1 MGVAMTFKN
10 IACICLLFPTAG
22 YVMADSQLQLS
33 SDVMVE
39 QRLKNI
45 DVKTSFFKNKIDDT
59 KYIRITNLT
68 VSFPLILSLPEI
80 KYSVIAKNGH
90 GTLPSDGKDMIWVEP
105 GSNVILKIKEGS
117 KFYDFVPIVYITGK
131 NAPKILTVLP
141 GKEISAAKE
150 TMVIDY
156 KNPPTP
162 KRLSN
167 NERIVNLSNL
177 NNINKLNKGYYKIQ
191 VNQFTSLS
199 FDKEVFIIGRNNML
213 AGSQYFTKNLIAY
226 PREKIIINIS
236 GETHVKK

>member
-1 MGVAMTFKN
+1 MTFKN

-45 DVKTSFFKNKIDDT
+45 DVKTSYFKNKIDDT

-117 KFYDFVPIVYITGK
+117 KFYDFVPIVYIAGK
-131 NAPKILTVLP
+131 NIPKILTVLP

-150 TMVIDY
+150 TMVINY

-167 NERIVNLSNL
+167 NERIVNLSNF

-213 AGSQYFTKNLIAY
+213 AGS
-226 PREKIIINIS
+226 
-236 GETHVKK
+236 

>member
-1 MGVAMTFKN
+1 
-10 IACICLLFPTAG
+10 
-22 YVMADSQLQLS
+22 MADSQLQLS

-45 DVKTSFFKNKIDDT
+45 DVKTSYFKNKIDDT

-117 KFYDFVPIVYITGK
+117 KLYDFVPIVYIAGK
-131 NAPKILTVLP
+131 NIPKILTVLP

-167 NERIVNLSNL
+167 NERIVNLSNF

-199 FDKEVFIIGRNNML
+199 FDKAVFIIARNNML

>member
-1 MGVAMTFKN
+1 MTFKN

-45 DVKTSFFKNKIDDT
+45 DVKTSYFKNKIDDT

-131 NAPKILTVLP
+131 NIPKILTVLP

-150 TMVIDY
+150 TMVINY

-167 NERIVNLSNL
+167 NERIVNLSNF
-177 NNINKLNKGYYKIQ
+177 NNINKLNKGYYKI
-191 VNQFTSLS
+191 
-199 FDKEVFIIGRNNML
+199 
-213 AGSQYFTKNLIAY
+213 
-226 PREKIIINIS
+226 
-236 GETHVKK
+236 

>member
-1 MGVAMTFKN
+1 MNFKN
-10 IACICLLFPTAG
+10 IASIFLLFPTAG

-33 SDVMVE
+33 SDVMVD

-45 DVKTSFFKNKIDDT
+45 DVKTSYFKNKTDDA
-59 KYIRITNLT
+59 KYIRISNQT

-80 KYSVIAKNGH
+80 NYSVIVKNDH
-90 GTLPSDGKDMIWVEP
+90 GTLPSNGKDMIWVEP
-105 GSNVILKIKEGS
+105 GSNVILKIKEGE
-117 KFYDFVPIVYITGK
+117 KFYDFVPMVYITGK
-131 NAPKILTVLP
+131 NTPKILTILP
-141 GKEISAAKE
+141 GKEISTAKE

-156 KNPPTP
+156 KKPPNQ

-167 NERIVNLSNL
+167 NERIVNLSNF
-177 NNINKLNKGYYKIQ
+177 NNINKLNKGYYKVQ
-191 VNQFTSLS
+191 VNKFTSVS
-199 FDKEVFIIGRNNML
+199 FDKEVFIITRNNML

>member
-1 MGVAMTFKN
+1 MTFKN

-45 DVKTSFFKNKIDDT
+45 DVKTSYFKNKIDDT

-80 KYSVIAKNGH
+80 NYSVIAKNGH

-131 NAPKILTVLP
+131 NIPKILTVLP

-150 TMVIDY
+150 TMVI
-156 KNPPTP
+156 
-162 KRLSN
+162 
-167 NERIVNLSNL
+167 
-177 NNINKLNKGYYKIQ
+177 
-191 VNQFTSLS
+191 
-199 FDKEVFIIGRNNML
+199 
-213 AGSQYFTKNLIAY
+213 
-226 PREKIIINIS
+226 
-236 GETHVKK
+236 

>member
-1 MGVAMTFKN
+1 M
-10 IACICLLFPTAG
+10 
-22 YVMADSQLQLS
+22 
-33 SDVMVE
+33 
-39 QRLKNI
+39 
-45 DVKTSFFKNKIDDT
+45 
-59 KYIRITNLT
+59 
-68 VSFPLILSLPEI
+68 PEI

-90 GTLPSDGKDMIWVEP
+90 GTLPFDGKDMIWVEP

-117 KFYDFVPIVYITGK
+117 KFYDFVPIVYNTGK
-131 NAPKILTVLP
+131 NIPKILTILP

-156 KNPPTP
+156 KKPPTP

-167 NERIVNLSNL
+167 NERIVNLSNF